1 MVKPGG
7 RLLMMEPSADFFLT
21 PLRRAW
27 YRHDRWFE
35 ADTEE
40 ALKHDDLI
48 KMGSSYFTL
57 KRVRY
62 MGGPAFFLILN
73 SLITRVPLALKPA
86 LSTVLFPAE
95 GLYNRLPGRR
105 PFAVFL
111 AEWRRVSEDTP
122 ARKVSEQST
131 PSL

>member
-1 MVKPGG
+1 
-7 RLLMMEPSADFFLT
+7 
-21 PLRRAW
+21 
-27 YRHDRWFE
+27 
-35 ADTEE
+35 
-40 ALKHDDLI
+40 
-48 KMGSSYFTL
+48 
-57 KRVRY
+57 
-62 MGGPAFFLILN
+62 LILN